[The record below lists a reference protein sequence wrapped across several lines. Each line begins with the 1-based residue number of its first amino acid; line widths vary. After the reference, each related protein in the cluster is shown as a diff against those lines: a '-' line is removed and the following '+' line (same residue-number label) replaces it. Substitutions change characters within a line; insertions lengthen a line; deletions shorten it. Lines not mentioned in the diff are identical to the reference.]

1 MSSTVFGPS
10 LNGVNTS
17 SCMAANMAKAASAAD
32 LNWFTVLG
40 RGVKFSIAK
49 FPCQYVFYD
58 ERVNRA
64 QTDTQE
70 RITMKSYFGHPEKRI
85 QTTPAQLPDRR
96 VIGSG
101 QTSPHVPKV
110 SGWNNSVGLK
120 MRGISP

>member
-40 RGVKFSIAK
+40 RAVKFSIAK

-70 RITMKSYFGHPEKRI
+70 RITMKSYFVTPRKEYKPHPHNYRMEE
-85 QTTPAQLPDRR
+85 
-96 VIGSG
+96 S
-101 QTSPHVPKV
+101 
-110 SGWNNSVGLK
+110 
-120 MRGISP
+120 